1 MKKKLPVTKTLKDG
15 TVKTY
20 LQNYYVSDNVE
31 DINIINQFTDIKTKI
46 SIKEKYTITE
56 YFSFIDYSNLN
67 IEDVDILLNKCKSF
81 IDIEILLKNILDN
94 IKKIDINIII
104 YLFNSLDN
112 KKETYKYI
120 VDNINK
126 SYYNFLLYLKDQ
138 PLLFS
143 LIQNINTI
151 NSILKYSFP
160 LENINKYIES
170 NDNIYL
176 SLILLYL
183 YNNCNNKYI
192 KNEILFTESQNTIY
206 NTYLKSVD
214 NSVDNNLYSIITIPI
229 NEDVALLLNKNI
241 INLDKLSNEPLFY
254 SPKYDIDSYKLVKDV
269 NKKKIKNNTKCD
281 VEKIG
286 YYIKDN
292 KIFLIV
298 VLCILK
304 ENFSNFNFLYKPDDE
319 QKDYIICEKI

>member
-1 MKKKLPVTKTLKDG
+1 M
-15 TVKTY
+15 
-20 LQNYYVSDNVE
+20 
-31 DINIINQFTDIKTKI
+31 
-46 SIKEKYTITE
+46 
-56 YFSFIDYSNLN
+56 
-67 IEDVDILLNKCKSF
+67 
-81 IDIEILLKNILDN
+81 
-94 IKKIDINIII
+94 
-104 YLFNSLDN
+104 
-112 KKETYKYI
+112 
-120 VDNINK
+120 
-126 SYYNFLLYLKDQ
+126 
-138 PLLFS
+138 
-143 LIQNINTI
+143 
-151 NSILKYSFP
+151 
-160 LENINKYIES
+160 ENINKYIES